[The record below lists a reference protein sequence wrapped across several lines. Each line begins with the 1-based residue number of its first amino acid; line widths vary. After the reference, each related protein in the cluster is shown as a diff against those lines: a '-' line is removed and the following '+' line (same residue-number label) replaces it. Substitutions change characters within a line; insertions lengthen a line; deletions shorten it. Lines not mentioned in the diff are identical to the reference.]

1 MKQNT
6 AMQELIDWVNSKTQL
21 FIPTKSQI
29 IEKATELLKKEE
41 EQIKQAVDKTIDA
54 YHFYVESPHNP
65 PPMNGNDYFNQT
77 YQ

>member
-6 AMQELIDWVNSKTQL
+6 AIQDLIEWFNSKTQL

-41 EQIKQAVDKTIDA
+41 EQIVKAANSNRWEMDK
-54 YHFYVESPHNP
+54 HKGQE
-65 PPMNGNDYFNQT
+65 YFNQT
-77 YQ
+77 YNSNNQ